1 MTPIGMLFVVAFLTG
16 SSWAL
21 VSLVRRLRRKCAGTR
36 WWIAFVI
43 LVVIGLS
50 VGFWC
55 AFHCEYPLGAHYR
68 IGSFPLPVVFF
79 HLEDGKWV
87 DFPVPEFQAWS
98 ATFTNIITI
107 TALAT
112 VPLWLLSWRH
122 YTHERRTA
130 QEH

>member
-1 MTPIGMLFVVAFLTG
+1 MTPIGMIFVLAFLTG

-21 VSLVRRLRRKCAGTR
+21 VSLVLRLRREHVGIRR
-36 WWIAFVI
+36 WVAFVI

-50 VGFWC
+50 VGAWC
-55 AFHCEYPLGAHYR
+55 AFRCEYPFGAHYR

-79 HLEDGKWV
+79 HLEDGHWV

-98 ATFTNIITI
+98 AAFTNIIAI

-112 VPLWLLSWRH
+112 VPLWFLSWRH
-122 YTHERRTA
+122 EHRTA
-130 QEH
+130 QP